1 MSYLRKFEYTLTPTH
16 SFKIIRNC
24 SGCGTKAVF
33 HNTHHFRVNA
43 NGNKIDVWLIY
54 QCTKC
59 KHTNNLTI
67 YTRLSPEMLSAEE
80 RLKFSQNDADLAH
93 RYGTTPHF
101 FAQNKAEVDW
111 SAVQYQLE
119 QMTSEPHSHREL
131 HGNFSTGD
139 LIILNNPSHLKIR
152 SEKVISEVLNISRSK
167 LNTSIKSGH
176 VQITEDKIH
185 HKLNIQILKDM
196 DIEKTP

>member
-16 SFKIIRNC
+16 SFMIIRNC

-33 HNTHHFRVNA
+33 HNTQRFRVNA
-43 NGNKIDVWLIY
+43 NGNKLDVWLIY

-119 QMTSEPHSHREL
+119 QMTSEPHFHCEL
-131 HGNFSTGD
+131 HGNFSAGD

-176 VQITEDKIH
+176 VQITEDKINH
-185 HKLNIQILKDM
+185 TFNIQILKDVT
-196 DIEKTP
+196 IEKTP

>member
-16 SFKIIRNC
+16 SFMIIRNC

-33 HNTHHFRVNA
+33 HNTQRFRVNA
-43 NGNKIDVWLIY
+43 NGNKLDVWLIY

-67 YTRLSPEMLSAEE
+67 YTRLSPEMLSLDE
-80 RLKFSQNDADLAH
+80 RLKFSQNDADLAYH
-93 RYGTTPHF
+93 YGTNAHF

-111 SAVQYQLE
+111 SAVQYQIE
-119 QMTSEPHSHREL
+119 KMTSEQHSHREL
-131 HGNFSTGD
+131 NGNFSKGD
-139 LIILNNPSHLKIR
+139 LIILNNPSHLRVR

-167 LNTSIKSGH
+167 LNTCIKSGH
-176 VQITEDKIH
+176 VQITEDKINH
-185 HKLNIQILKDM
+185 TFNIQILKDVTL
-196 DIEKTP
+196 EKTP